1 MTAFWQALG
10 LVGLAEMGD
19 KTQLVTL
26 AFACRYRPRTVFLAV
41 VLAVMILQV
50 IAVTIGGLLS
60 RFLPEQWLGVVSG
73 VAFLLFGAWTIWEGV
88 PEEEVASEVEAV
100 EAARVAKKA
109 GHGPFFT
116 VLSTFL
122 VSELAD
128 KSTLATAAIASEY
141 RAYGLVWLGGTLGM
155 VAADGLAIWV
165 GAVAGKQLPR
175 RAIHYAGAA
184 VFILSGLITLARLW
198 LT

>member
-1 MTAFWQALG
+1 MIPFWQALG

-41 VLAVMILQV
+41 ALAVVILQV

-60 RFLPEQWLGVVSG
+60 RFLPAEWLGVVSG
-73 VAFLLFGAWTIWEGV
+73 VAFLLFGAWIIWEGV
-88 PEEEVASEVEAV
+88 PDEA
-100 EAARVAKKA
+100 EADADVKPS
-109 GHGPFFT
+109 GHGPFLT

-128 KSTLATAAIASEY
+128 KSTLATAALAGEY
-141 RAYGLVWLGGTLGM
+141 RAFALVWLGGALGM
-155 VAADGLAIWV
+155 IVADGLAIYV
-165 GAVAGKQLPR
+165 GAVAGRQLPR
-175 RAIHYAGAA
+175 RAI
-184 VFILSGLITLARLW
+184 
-198 LT
+198 

>member
-1 MTAFWQALG
+1 MIPFWQALG

-26 AFACRYRPRTVFLAV
+26 GFACRYRPRTVFLAV
-41 VLAVMILQV
+41 ALAIIILQA
-50 IAVTIGGLLS
+50 IAVSIGGLIS

-88 PEEEVASEVEAV
+88 PEEPETNVDAKASG
-100 EAARVAKKA
+100 R
-109 GHGPFFT
+109 GPFFT

-122 VSELAD
+122 ISELAD
-128 KSTLATAAIASEY
+128 KSTLATAAIASETRSY
-141 RAYGLVWLGGTLGM
+141 AWVWLGGTLGM
-155 VAADGLAIWV
+155 IAADGLAIWV

>member
-1 MTAFWQALG
+1 MTPFWQALG

-26 AFACRYRPRTVFLAV
+26 AFACRFRPRVVFFAVALAIV
-41 VLAVMILQV
+41 VLQV

-60 RFLPEQWLGVVSG
+60 RFVPEEWLGVVSG
-73 VAFLLFGAWTIWEGV
+73 VAFLLFGAWTLWEGV
-88 PEEEVASEVEAV
+88 PDEADSEVDT
-100 EAARVAKKA
+100 KTG

-122 VSELAD
+122 ISELAD
-128 KSTLATAAIASEY
+128 KSTLATAALASEY
-141 RAYGLVWLGGTLGM
+141 RAFAMVWLGGSLGM
-155 VAADGLAIWV
+155 IAADGLAIYV